1 MSGEAKENL
10 IALGTLVEYVRK
22 QVNDIYLH
30 HWTMLSVTVTM

>member
-22 QVNDIYLH
+22 QVNDFIIGQY
-30 HWTMLSVTVTM
+30 